1 VTDWLEMYRPGL
13 GEMCSN
19 PAVGGTIDFIGV
31 GSASPGEKDQLIGFE
46 MKTRTTNRTETKEKD
61 RRDTLFLLRGQSL
74 HNDCLDAQCDNAS
87 LRYCR
92 IKCTDPEFS
101 DYITSSHEAIQ
112 CLHHAYLYDINFVCL
127 VIGDRNGN
135 LEAGIF
141 VEFTKELKESYGRKV
156 LQDLYNFGLEWVYK
170 SDIDSDDWPEN
181 EIKASLHRLD
191 SPMSYESFERPYG
204 VSNHASKI
212 RCSCPFLV
220 LPGYIRFLSPLGML
234 QNLGV
239 IH

>member
-1 VTDWLEMYRPGL
+1 MFEFNFNCRKFKKV
-13 GEMCSN
+13 
-19 PAVGGTIDFIGV
+19 
-31 GSASPGEKDQLIGFE
+31 EKQE
-46 MKTRTTNRTETKEKD
+46 TETIRKN
-61 RRDTLFLLRGQSL
+61 
-74 HNDCLDAQCDNAS
+74 HNAS

-92 IKCTDPEFS
+92 IKCTGPEIS
-101 DYITSSHEAIQ
+101 EYITSSHEAIQ

-156 LQDLYNFGLEWVYK
+156 LQDLYNFGLKWVYK

>member
-1 VTDWLEMYRPGL
+1 M
-13 GEMCSN
+13 
-19 PAVGGTIDFIGV
+19 
-31 GSASPGEKDQLIGFE
+31 IGFE

-74 HNDCLDAQCDNAS
+74 QNDCLDAQCDNAS

-141 VEFTKELKESYGRKV
+141 VEFTKYLKESYGKV

-170 SDIDSDDWPEN
+170 IDIDSDDWPEN

-220 LPGYIRFLSPLGML
+220 LPGCFRFLSPLGML

>member
-1 VTDWLEMYRPGL
+1 MFSILHSKEHSLSIFYLNKPFSNQQARPL
-13 GEMCSN
+13 FEFNCRKFKK
-19 PAVGGTIDFIGV
+19 V
-31 GSASPGEKDQLIGFE
+31 EKQE
-46 MKTRTTNRTETKEKD
+46 TET
-61 RRDTLFLLRGQSL
+61 RRKN
-74 HNDCLDAQCDNAS
+74 HNAS

-92 IKCTDPEFS
+92 IKCTGPEIS
-101 DYITSSHEAIQ
+101 EYITSSHEAIQ

-156 LQDLYNFGLEWVYK
+156 LQDLYNFGLKWVYK